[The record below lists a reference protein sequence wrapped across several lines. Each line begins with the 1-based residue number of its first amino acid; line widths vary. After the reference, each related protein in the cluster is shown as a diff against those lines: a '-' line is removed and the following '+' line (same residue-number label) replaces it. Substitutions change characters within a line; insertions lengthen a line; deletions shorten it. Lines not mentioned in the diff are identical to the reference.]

1 MKRRELI
8 PMLVGTAALSQANAG
23 AKPPKKEASDGA
35 NRWGFLGDD
44 DSLRKTIREA
54 GQVLLICVYQ
64 ISLDQVKPP
73 FAQVFFRATVVQT
86 VKGIHRM
93 GDRISIRFMTDSLP
107 GDETER
113 AKFNEDATAK
123 NLGSL
128 KMAFLQ
134 GAKADEYGC
143 EWLEV
148 PSFDPDMLNFATK
161 NSR

>member
-1 MKRRELI
+1 
-8 PMLVGTAALSQANAG
+8 MLVGTAALSQTNAG
-23 AKPPKKEASDGA
+23 AKDAPKEASDGA
-35 NRWGFLGDD
+35 PRWGFLGDD
-44 DSLRKTIREA
+44 DGLRKTISEA
-54 GQVLLICVYQ
+54 GQVLLVCVYQ

-73 FAQVFFRATVVQT
+73 FAQVVFRATVVQT
-86 VKGIHRM
+86 VKGTHRM

-113 AKFNEDATAK
+113 AKFNEDATAR

-143 EWLEV
+143 EWLDV

-161 NSR
+161 HSR

>member
-8 PMLVGTAALSQANAG
+8 PMLVGTAALSQTNAR
-23 AKPPKKEASDGA
+23 AKDAPKEALDGA
-35 NRWGFLGDD
+35 DRWGFLGDD
-44 DSLRKTIREA
+44 DALRKTIREA
-54 GQVLLICVYQ
+54 EQVLLVCVYQ
-64 ISLDQVKPP
+64 ISLDHVKPP
-73 FAQVFFRATVVQT
+73 FAQVVFRATVVQT
-86 VKGIHRM
+86 VKGTHRM
-93 GDRISIRFMTDSLP
+93 GDRISIRFMAEVP
-107 GDETER
+107 RDETER

-143 EWLEV
+143 EWLDA
-148 PSFDPDMLNFATK
+148 PAFDPAMLEFATK